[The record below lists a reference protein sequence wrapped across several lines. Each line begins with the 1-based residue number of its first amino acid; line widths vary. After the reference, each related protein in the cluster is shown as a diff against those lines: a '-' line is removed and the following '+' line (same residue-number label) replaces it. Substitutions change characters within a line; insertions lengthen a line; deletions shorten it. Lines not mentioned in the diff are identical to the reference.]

1 MTFGEKLKET
11 RKAAGFSQEELAE
24 KLNVSRQAI
33 TKWETDTGLPD
44 ISNIMTISKLFSI
57 PVDDLISEE
66 KTAVRVKSRLYESI
80 TEYDIDGKKNFDIK
94 LGGAKEIIVSGIGPV
109 AKTDT
114 EAATSANAETKTG
127 VGTEAATETTT
138 SAETEGEKI
147 KIILSSD
154 TISTLQKDFKTKID
168 DIKGRIDIDVNRA
181 KNISESA
188 AKEALYIEIILPNKY
203 IREVELTGF
212 CKKITVKNLTCASLE
227 FDGRTDDVLVDGF
240 DGTFEIDCNLDM
252 NLEINSFQGAVEVNQ
267 VKATSRMT
275 VNPAQDFKKVVK
287 GIGTAVMFEQN
298 NLPAE
303 DFSNESSSN
312 VIEFNGIKSE
322 LIISHK

>member
-94 LGGAKEIIVSGIGPV
+94 LGGAKEIIVSGTGPV
-109 AKTDT
+109 AKTTNT
-114 EAATSANAETKTG
+114 EAEA
-127 VGTEAATETTT
+127 GTEATTETATA
-138 SAETEGEKI
+138 AETEGEKI

-168 DIKGRIDIDVNRA
+168 DIKGRIDIDVNCE
-181 KNISESA
+181 KNFSESA

-203 IREVELTGF
+203 IREVERTGF

-267 VKATSRMT
+267 IKATSRMT

>member
-66 KTAVRVKSRLYESI
+66 KTAVHVKSRLYESI

-94 LGGAKEIIVSGIGPV
+94 LGGAKEIIVSGIGPA
-109 AKTDT
+109 AKTTDT
-114 EAATSANAETKTG
+114 EAE
-127 VGTEAATETTT
+127 VGTEADTAT
-138 SAETEGEKI
+138 ETEGEKI

-181 KNISESA
+181 KTISESA

-212 CKKITVKNLTCASLE
+212 CKKIIVKNLTCASLE

-287 GIGTAVMFEQN
+287 GIGTVVMFEQN

>member
-66 KTAVRVKSRLYESI
+66 KTAVRIKSRLYESI

-94 LGGAKEIIVSGIGPV
+94 LGGAKEIIVSGTGPV
-109 AKTDT
+109 AKTADT
-114 EAATSANAETKTG
+114 EADTA
-127 VGTEAATETTT
+127 
-138 SAETEGEKI
+138 AETEGEKI

>member
-94 LGGAKEIIVSGIGPV
+94 LGGAKEIIVSGTGPV
-109 AKTDT
+109 AKTTNT
-114 EAATSANAETKTG
+114 EAEA
-127 VGTEAATETTT
+127 GTEATTETATA
-138 SAETEGEKI
+138 AETEGEKI

-168 DIKGRIDIDVNRA
+168 DIKGRIDIDVNRE
-181 KNISESA
+181 KNFSESA

-267 VKATSRMT
+267 IKATSRMT

>member
-11 RKAAGFSQEELAE
+11 RKTAGFSQEELAE

-109 AKTDT
+109 AKTTDT
-114 EAATSANAETKTG
+114 EAE
-127 VGTEAATETTT
+127 VGTEADT

-203 IREVELTGF
+203 IREVELKGF

-287 GIGTAVMFEQN
+287 GIGTAVMFEQD

>member
-1 MTFGEKLKET
+1 M
-11 RKAAGFSQEELAE
+11 
-24 KLNVSRQAI
+24 
-33 TKWETDTGLPD
+33 
-44 ISNIMTISKLFSI
+44 
-57 PVDDLISEE
+57 
-66 KTAVRVKSRLYESI
+66 Y
-80 TEYDIDGKKNFDIK
+80 
-94 LGGAKEIIVSGIGPV
+94 
-109 AKTDT
+109 
-114 EAATSANAETKTG
+114 
-127 VGTEAATETTT
+127 
-138 SAETEGEKI
+138 
-147 KIILSSD
+147 

-181 KNISESA
+181 KTISESA

-212 CKKITVKNLTCASLE
+212 CKKIIVKNLTCASLE

-287 GIGTAVMFEQN
+287 GIGTVVMFEQN